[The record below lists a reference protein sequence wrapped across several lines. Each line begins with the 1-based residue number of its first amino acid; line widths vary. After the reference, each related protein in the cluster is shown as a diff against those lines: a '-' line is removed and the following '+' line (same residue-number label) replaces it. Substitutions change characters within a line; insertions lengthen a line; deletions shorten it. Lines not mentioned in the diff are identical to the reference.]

1 MHQANADQ
9 NPKEGE
15 ESSSP
20 RRVVFLAL
28 ESKARQQAE
37 YGKRNQASA
46 NDYWCLVVSHNCSD
60 GN

>member
-15 ESSSP
+15 KSSSP

-46 NDYWCLVVSHNCSD
+46 NDYWCLVVSHHSSD